1 MLTIYLVRHG
11 ESLLNAGGEEAK
23 HIPDHALPLTEKGKQ
38 QALEAGEVLLE
49 EIQKGLRTEKWRMW
63 VSPYKRTRETAELIN
78 KTLQL
83 KPNDIKEDSMLVE
96 MDFGLFDGLS
106 KAEMQ
111 EMYPVEWAKF
121 QKDKLEKGKF
131 FARRPGGESALDVE
145 MRVRLFLDTIFRDYN
160 SGGPDNLIV
169 VCHGAL
175 INVFLK
181 AFLHKSH
188 EWYYEQGNPSNCS
201 IIKIRRHGGGV
212 LSTWQYIHGGAEEE

>member
-38 QALEAGEVLLE
+38 QALEAGEVLSE
-49 EIQKGLRTEKWRMW
+49 EMRNSPEWDKWRMW
-63 VSPYKRTRETAELIN
+63 VSPYKRTRNTAEIIN
-78 KTLQL
+78 TMINL
-83 KPNDIKEDSMLVE
+83 PEAYVKEDSMLVE

-106 KAEMQ
+106 KTEMQ

-121 QKDKLEKGKF
+121 QKDRLEKGKF

-145 MRVRLFLDTIFRDYN
+145 MRIRLFLDTIFRDYN
-160 SGGPDNLIV
+160 SGGPNNLII

-175 INVFLK
+175 MNVFLK

-201 IIKIRRHGGGV
+201 IIKIERYGTGMP
-212 LSTWQYIHGGAEEE
+212 STFKYIHGGTEEE